1 MKCIGNNDNITGAVG
16 MLRHPASLEDM
27 DQTNIPRIE
36 RLVDV
41 SILTTF
47 LRNFPLGNLTEEERH
62 QFLAFQSYF
71 VGIEAQWFDAAG
83 FY

>member
-1 MKCIGNNDNITGAVG
+1 MKYIGNNDNISEAEG
-16 MLRHPASLEDM
+16 MPRYSAPLFDA
-27 DQTNIPRIE
+27 DQSNIPRIE

-71 VGIEAQWFDAAG
+71 IGIEAQCFDAVG

>member
-1 MKCIGNNDNITGAVG
+1 MTEAVG
-16 MLRHPASLEDM
+16 MPRHPASIGDADPSE
-27 DQTNIPRIE
+27 IPKIE

-71 VGIEAQWFDAAG
+71 VGIEAQCFDAAG

>member
-1 MKCIGNNDNITGAVG
+1 MKCIGNNDNISEAEGMPRHAVSF
-16 MLRHPASLEDM
+16 LDA
-27 DQTNIPRIE
+27 DQSNIPRIE

-71 VGIEAQWFDAAG
+71 IGIEAQCFDAAG

>member
-1 MKCIGNNDNITGAVG
+1 MNQIGKIDNLTEAGG
-16 MLRHPASLEDM
+16 SLRSSGFLEDPN
-27 DQTNIPRIE
+27 TAKIPRIE
-36 RLVDV
+36 RLVAV

-62 QFLAFQSYF
+62 QFLEFQSYF
-71 VGIEAQWFDAAG
+71 VGVEAKCFDAAG

>member
-1 MKCIGNNDNITGAVG
+1 MKCIGKNDNISGAVG
-16 MLRHPASLEDM
+16 MPRHPSSFEDV

-47 LRNFPLGNLTEEERH
+47 LRNFPIGNLTEEERH

-71 VGIEAQWFDAAG
+71 IGIEAKCFDAAG